1 MSPSPENKPD
11 YLKIGEIILLVV
23 VVGLS
28 IGSSIANWSYR
39 NTHESPFDNGM
50 LKGFD
55 FAPRVLLGVSG
66 LLALSAV
73 FMFPVTKETPRRLKT
88 ARAALFAAY
97 SILAACTAM
106 LDPMVPIALASSDN
120 NSIIVKGV
128 SIACMS
134 LAAVFMIYTIVHVS
148 RKR

>member
-11 YLKIGEIILLVV
+11 YLKIGEIILLV
-23 VVGLS
+23 
-28 IGSSIANWSYR
+28 
-39 NTHESPFDNGM
+39 
-50 LKGFD
+50 
-55 FAPRVLLGVSG
+55 
-66 LLALSAV
+66 
-73 FMFPVTKETPRRLKT
+73 T